1 MAIQP
6 HPNLRVPATR
16 RTADPFSRSTTCT
29 WWCKPLAEPAQPIRS
44 PGGRPVDTLQPP
56 VYPSALDGA
65 CPPPPH
71 APFTHLTLYPRKGPQ
86 TIPSNIQVPLVL
98 PALRPPTHPSLTP
111 IRATTRLHSTWIGL
125 SGQGEG
131 GACGRGGRAK
141 KNNTSKIIRMVFFD
155 RPKLPV

>member
-1 MAIQP
+1 MVTTRSSPYGDPTAPKLKGARHSKDRRPLLQKYHVYMVVQAP
-6 HPNLRVPATR
+6 RQARPNR
-16 RTADPFSRSTTCT
+16 
-29 WWCKPLAEPAQPIRS
+29 PLTQGE
-44 PGGRPVDTLQPP
+44 PVDTLIPP

-71 APFTHLTLYPRKGPQ
+71 APFTHLTLYPRKGLQ

-141 KNNTSKIIRMVFFD
+141 KK
-155 RPKLPV
+155 